1 MGVLHFIR
9 FFEGFL
15 FYFIF
20 RKKRM
25 GGGFFS
31 PPLWPSLR
39 ISRHQCVSTMS
50 CIVSHFVEAVKI
62 PNLVQGPNLA
72 LHLAP
77 NREIHGEITYSM
89 WMRLDK
95 KKKKTEKE
103 GKKKLGS

>member
-1 MGVLHFIR
+1 MG
-9 FFEGFL
+9 
-15 FYFIF
+15 
-20 RKKRM
+20 

-62 PNLVQGPNLA
+62 PNLVEGPNLA